1 MKKEV
6 KRNLFKILGGVADV
20 DVGSK
25 ESLEKFIGLFA
36 GMFNI
41 FIGLFVLRLTPSIN
55 SRGQFV
61 YAAVTDYAKGTCADW
76 RVKQIMANDINV
88 IKK

>member
-6 KRNLFKILGGVADV
+6 KRNLFKILGGVANV

-25 ESLEKFIGLFA
+25 ESLEK
-36 GMFNI
+36 

-55 SRGQFV
+55 SRGQFA
-61 YAAVTDYAKGTCADW
+61 YAAITDYAKGTCADW
-76 RVKQIMANDINV
+76 RVK
-88 IKK
+88 

>member
-20 DVGSK
+20 DVGS
-25 ESLEKFIGLFA
+25 EELLEKFIGLFA
-36 GMFNI
+36 GMLNI
-41 FIGLFVLRLTPSIN
+41 FVDLFVLMLTPSIN

-61 YAAVTDYAKGTCADW
+61 YAAITDYATGTCADW
-76 RVKQIMANDINV
+76 RVK
-88 IKK
+88 